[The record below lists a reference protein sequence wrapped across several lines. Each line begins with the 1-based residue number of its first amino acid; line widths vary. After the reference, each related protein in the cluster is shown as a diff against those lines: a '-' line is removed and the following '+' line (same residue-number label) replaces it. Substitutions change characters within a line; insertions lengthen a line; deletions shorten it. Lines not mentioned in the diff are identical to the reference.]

1 MLDMLDDVGRQMTAE
16 ERGHIGDGASGRALA
31 LLALDLLDGV
41 GVWELRG
48 EDHGESLV
56 DAELTQALAQG
67 TCQRTVVAL
76 IQVGLVDL
84 RRVALGA
91 CPMELM
97 IGRPRSMDLAM
108 SAPSG
113 SASRWRR

>member
-16 ERGHIGDGASGRALA
+16 ERGHIGDSASGRALT

-56 DAELTQALAQG
+56 DAELTQALAQA
-67 TCQRTVVAL
+67 R
-76 IQVGLVDL
+76 
-84 RRVALGA
+84 
-91 CPMELM
+91 
-97 IGRPRSMDLAM
+97 
-108 SAPSG
+108 
-113 SASRWRR
+113 ASVQL